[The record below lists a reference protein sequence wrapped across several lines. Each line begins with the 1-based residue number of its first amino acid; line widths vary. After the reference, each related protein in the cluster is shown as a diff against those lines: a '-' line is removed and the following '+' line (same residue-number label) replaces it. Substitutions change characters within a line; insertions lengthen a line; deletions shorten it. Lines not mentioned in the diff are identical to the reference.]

1 MRRGAWLWLSAA
13 LVLLPAVLVVYGLR
27 SAESMPIVRHL
38 TYRAPNW
45 PKGQRP
51 LRILL
56 ATDLH
61 VRNVGAS
68 RARMERVV
76 DQIDALH
83 PDLILLGG
91 DFVGGEVQDRPELYV
106 HAALAPLK
114 RLRAPLGVIAVL
126 GNHDHWSQAPLIRDA
141 LREAR
146 IRILTN
152 SAATVG
158 PLVIGGLDD
167 QYTHHARLNPTEAA
181 MAARQGVR
189 ILLAHSPDV
198 FAFERIP
205 IGLTLVGHTHCG
217 QVALPFYGPIVTA
230 TALGRHF
237 ACGVVRVDGRTLVVS
252 GGIGTSD
259 IPIRLFAPPDIW
271 LIEAGPA

>member
-13 LVLLPAVLVVYGLR
+13 LVLLPAVLIVYGLR
-27 SAESMPIVRHL
+27 SAESMPIVRRL
-38 TYRAPNW
+38 TYRDPNW

-76 DQIDALH
+76 DRIDALH

-141 LREAR
+141 LRDAH

-167 QYTHHARLNPTEAA
+167 HYTHHARLNATEAA

-198 FAFERIP
+198 FAFERLP

-217 QVALPFYGPIVTA
+217 QVAVPFYGPIVTA
-230 TALGRHF
+230 TALGRNF
-237 ACGVVRVDGRTLVVS
+237 ACGVVRIGDRTLVVS

-271 LIEAGPA
+271 LIEMGPA